1 MSPISPHITHALW
14 RQLGNEEAIIDVNWP
29 EADKNLLKEKS
40 VEIAI
45 QINGKLRGTVTVES
59 NLPQKEIEI
68 LAREQ
73 ENIKKYIENKK
84 IKKVIYIDNKLLNLV
99 VSEK

>member
-45 QINGKLRGTVTVES
+45 QINGKLRGRVTVKS
-59 NLPQKEIEI
+59 NLPQKELET

-84 IKKVIYIDNKLLNLV
+84 IKKVIYIDKKLLNLV

>member
-1 MSPISPHITHALW
+1 ML
-14 RQLGNEEAIIDVNWP
+14 
-29 EADKNLLKEKS
+29 KNLLKEKS

-45 QINGKLRGTVTVES
+45 HINGKLRGRVTVES
-59 NLPQKEIEI
+59 NLPQKELET

-84 IKKVIYIDNKLLNLV
+84 IKKVIYIDKKLLNLV

>member
-1 MSPISPHITHALW
+1 LW

-45 QINGKLRGTVTVES
+45 QINGKLRGRVTVES
-59 NLPQKEIEI
+59 NLPQKELET
-68 LAREQ
+68 LAKEQ
-73 ENIKKYIENKK
+73 GNIKKYIENKK
-84 IKKVIYIDNKLLNLV
+84 IKKVIYIDKKLLNLV